1 MPVPLYQAKAE
12 FFRTLGHPVRIR
24 VLELLAEGDK
34 PVHELRAAVDVEPAS
49 LSQQLSVLR
58 LAGLVSK
65 RHENREVIYSLSLP
79 AVEQLLASAREIL
92 RTRAGG
98 PGGLVDEFAH
108 RGAGR

>member
-34 PVHELRAAVDVEPAS
+34 PVHALRGEIDIEAAS

-58 LAGLVSK
+58 LAGLVTK
-65 RHENREVIYSLSLP
+65 RRENGEVVYSLSLP
-79 AVEQLLASAREIL
+79 AVEQLLSAAREIL
-92 RTRAGG
+92 QSKTGEV
-98 PGGLVDEFAH
+98 LVDEL
-108 RGAGR
+108 GRPAAAR

>member
-34 PVHELRAAVDVEPAS
+34 PVHVLRGAIDIEAAS

-58 LAGLVSK
+58 LAGLVTK
-65 RHENREVIYSLSLP
+65 RRENGEVVYSLSLP
-79 AVEQLLASAREIL
+79 AVEQLLSAAREIL
-92 RTRAGG
+92 QSKTSEL
-98 PGGLVDEFAH
+98 LVDELGRPA
-108 RGAGR
+108 GAR